1 MKKTIKEQKLVLIIL
16 LGNIF
21 IAFLG
26 IGLIVP
32 VMPSFMNIM
41 HLSGKTMG
49 YLVAVLAVAQ
59 LLISPLAGRWVDH
72 YGRKKIIISG
82 LFLFGVSELI
92 FSLGTTVSV
101 LYISRILGGISA
113 AFIMTGVTAFVAD
126 ITSVQERPKAIGYI
140 SAAISTGFIIGPG
153 IGGFIAEYGIRMPF
167 FFAAGI
173 AFLACISSIFILK
186 EPLTK
191 EQIAEISANTKQTN
205 LIGDFKRSL
214 NPRYFTAFIIVFV
227 LAFGLSAYET
237 VFSLFSDHKFGFT
250 PKEIATIITIS
261 SLFGVVIQ
269 LFMFGKMVDILG
281 EKKLI
286 QLLLIIGAILAVA
299 STVISSFLAVLAVT
313 CFIFLAFDLLRPA
326 LTTFLSKAAEKEQ
339 GFVAGMNST
348 YTSLGNIGGPA
359 MGGILFDVN
368 IHYPYLFAAVIMVIG
383 FGITIMWK
391 ENRLG
396 ESLAK
401 NLRS

>member
-16 LGNIF
+16 LSNIF

-153 IGGFIAEYGIRMPF
+153 IGGFIAVCP
-167 FFAAGI
+167 
-173 AFLACISSIFILK
+173 
-186 EPLTK
+186 
-191 EQIAEISANTKQTN
+191 
-205 LIGDFKRSL
+205 
-214 NPRYFTAFIIVFV
+214 
-227 LAFGLSAYET
+227 
-237 VFSLFSDHKFGFT
+237 
-250 PKEIATIITIS
+250 S
-261 SLFGVVIQ
+261 SLRQ
-269 LFMFGKMVDILG
+269 
-281 EKKLI
+281 
-286 QLLLIIGAILAVA
+286 
-299 STVISSFLAVLAVT
+299 
-313 CFIFLAFDLLRPA
+313 A
-326 LTTFLSKAAEKEQ
+326 LPF
-339 GFVAGMNST
+339 
-348 YTSLGNIGGPA
+348 
-359 MGGILFDVN
+359 
-368 IHYPYLFAAVIMVIG
+368 
-383 FGITIMWK
+383 
-391 ENRLG
+391 
-396 ESLAK
+396 
-401 NLRS
+401 

>member
-1 MKKTIKEQKLVLIIL
+1 MKKTIKEQKSVLIIL
-16 LGNIF
+16 LSNIF

-26 IGLIVP
+26 IGLIIP
-32 VMPSFMNIM
+32 VMPSFMDIM

-49 YLVAVLAVAQ
+49 YLVAAFAMAQ
-59 LLISPLAGRWVDH
+59 LLMSPFAGRWVDR
-72 YGRKKIIISG
+72 YGRKKIIIIG

-92 FSLGTTVSV
+92 FGLGTNVPV
-101 LYISRILGGISA
+101 LYVSRILGGISA
-113 AFIMTGVTAFVAD
+113 AFIMPGVTAYVAD
-126 ITSVQERPKAIGYI
+126 ITSVQERSKAMGYL

-153 IGGFIAEYGIRMPF
+153 IGGFIAEYGVRMPF
-167 FFAAGI
+167 FFAAALAI
-173 AFLACISSIFILK
+173 LACISSIFILK

-191 EQIAEISANTKQTN
+191 EELAEISANTKQTN
-205 LIGDFKRSL
+205 FISDFKRSL
-214 NPRYFTAFIIVFV
+214 NPLYFVAFIIVFV

-250 PKEIATIITIS
+250 PKDIAAIITIS
-261 SLFGVVIQ
+261 SIFGVVVQ
-269 LFMFGKMVDILG
+269 VFMFGKMVDILG

-286 QLLLIIGAILAVA
+286 QLCLIIGVIFAVA
-299 STVISSFLAVLAVT
+299 STVISSFLAVLTVT

-326 LTTFLSKAAEKEQ
+326 LTTFLSKAGGKEQ

-348 YTSLGNIGGPA
+348 YTSLGNIVGPA

-383 FGITIMWK
+383 LGITIMWK
-391 ENRLG
+391 ENQLA
-396 ESLAK
+396 ESLAE
-401 NLRS
+401 